1 MTSATGS
8 SPTTRHCALPR
19 LLAEVFSGCGIN
31 KTFLSKKPVV
41 LWARVKIPYQ
51 SCSEQIPSPVKT
63 LQAYAKGGHKTR
75 RVVIE
80 AGKKSSTQ
88 QFEINLL
95 NNLVKQLQFGVVQA
109 RLAYALIY
117 LILVLD
123 RYLNANV
130 SPSYFSQQPPLEDT
144 AFRIKLTRRNY
155 IQTAEHYNWKKC
167 TTSGHIWH
175 HRCLS
180 GLSQGKT
187 FLTTREQAKGCPIT
201 Q

>member
-19 LLAEVFSGCGIN
+19 LLAKVFSGCGIN

-41 LWARVKIPYQ
+41 LWVRVKNPYQ
-51 SCSEQIPSPVKT
+51 RCSEQIPSPVKT
-63 LQAYAKGGHKTR
+63 VQAYAKGGHKAR

-80 AGKKSSTQ
+80 AGEKSSTQ

-95 NNLVKQLQFGVVQA
+95 NHLAKQPQFDVVQA
-109 RLAYALIY
+109 RLVYALIY
-117 LILVLD
+117 LILALN
-123 RYLNANV
+123 RYLSANV
-130 SPSYFSQQPPLEDT
+130 SPSYFSQQPPFEDT
-144 AFRIKLTRRNY
+144 AFWIKVTRRNY
-155 IQTAEHYNWKKC
+155 IQIAEHYNWKKC
-167 TTSGHIWH
+167 TTSGHGWH

-180 GLSQGKT
+180 GLSQGKS
-187 FLTTREQAKGCPIT
+187 FLTTRGQARGCPIT